1 MILSLSPG
9 ALLPVPNLHGCAPSS
24 ISLGTVR
31 KFLFSLP
38 RVLVSQRPVLGR
50 ALRLALAGPRVD
62 ILPTPVEGGVDN
74 KITSGVKPNNLMF
87 IE

>member
-38 RVLVSQRPVLGR
+38 RVLVSQRPVCWV
-50 ALRLALAGPRVD
+50 ALFAWRSRDPGAIFSPPPREIIIRYD
-62 ILPTPVEGGVDN
+62 AP
-74 KITSGVKPNNLMF
+74 
-87 IE
+87 